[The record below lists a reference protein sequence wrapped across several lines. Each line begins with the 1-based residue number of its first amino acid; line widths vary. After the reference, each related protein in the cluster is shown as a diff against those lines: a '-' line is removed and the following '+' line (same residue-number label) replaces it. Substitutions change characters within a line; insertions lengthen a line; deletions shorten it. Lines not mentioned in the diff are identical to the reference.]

1 MKHETISIRGA
12 REHNLKNIDIDLPR
26 EQLIIVTGLSGS
38 GKSSLAFD
46 TLFAEGQ
53 RRFLE
58 SLDAYARKFAH
69 KLKKPD
75 VDFVQGL
82 SPVIS
87 IQQKTVNQNPRSTVG
102 TMTDIYDYC
111 RLLYATAGIGH
122 DPYTDEPVPTH
133 TPIQLLEHLL
143 NYPVGAVV
151 EIMVPFF
158 KIYGED
164 WNYLLGDIRTKG
176 CRRVLIDGEPRD
188 LAEST
193 ELDEGQNYRIEGIVD
208 RVVIKQNMRD
218 QEKSLLMSLRSAI
231 RLGDGFVRLQ
241 SEGIPSTYVL
251 GEPEPVNFSFNEP
264 VSWCPNCTGLG
275 MTRKVHPD
283 LLIPDP
289 SRSIL
294 GGAFIHEAFNY
305 QKNSWGGR
313 LMYSIAQH
321 YGFGLDTAWRDLP
334 ADIRDLILYGSK
346 GERFPIVLPPGASEG
361 EKHAGQPW
369 RYEGIINEIER
380 RYRRY
385 QKEKVSN
392 TWMEE
397 WLKRVMVEHTC
408 PDCEGKRLTRQ
419 RLHIKLNGKNIYD
432 LCDMALEDM
441 VPFLRD
447 VQITGRQSSAGEQIK
462 QEIMARVQLLNDIG
476 LDYLNLN
483 RRAGTLSGG
492 ESQRTRL
499 STQISSGLMGMMYV
513 LDEPSIGLHSKDNA
527 KLIGTLKKLRDIG
540 NTVIVVEHDEE
551 TIRQA
556 DYLVEMGPGPGVHGG
571 TVVAQGTVDE
581 VARHPSALTGLFLS
595 GRRQIEVPT
604 ERRTP
609 KPERL
614 IVRGARHNNLR
625 NLDVAFPLGVFLCI
639 TGASGSGKST
649 LVNDILH
656 KALVHHLHD
665 SRVMA
670 GTHDAVEGI
679 ALIRDVIS
687 IDQSPIGRSP
697 RSNPATYIGFYDDI
711 RNLFAAT
718 PEAQERGYTAARF
731 SFNVRGG
738 RCEEC
743 GGEGL
748 ITTNLFFMPEVET
761 VCQTCDGTRFNDDT
775 LEIKL
780 RGKTIS
786 DVLEMS
792 IEEAACFFKANRRI
806 AHKLAVMAQLGLG
819 YLTLGQSSTTLS
831 GGEAQRVKLADEL
844 GKIKSGG
851 RNLYILDEP
860 TTGLHLADIQK
871 LLDSLNRLVEAGNT
885 IVVIEHH
892 LDVIKC
898 ADWVI
903 DLGPEGGRRG
913 GEVIAEGTPEQIA
926 ACKSSYTGQFLRNVL
941 SHQSIAA

>member
-1 MKHETISIRGA
+1 MKYENISIRGA
-12 REHNLKNIDIDLPR
+12 REHNLQNIDVDLPR

-75 VDFVQGL
+75 VDFVHGL

-102 TMTDIYDYC
+102 TMTDVYDYC
-111 RLLYATAGIGH
+111 RLLYATAGVGH
-122 DPYTDEPVPTH
+122 DPYTDEPIPTH
-133 TPIQLLEHLL
+133 TPIQLLEQLL
-143 NYPVGAVV
+143 NYPIGAII
-151 EIMVPFF
+151 EIVVPFF
-158 KIYGED
+158 RIYGED
-164 WNYLLGDIRTKG
+164 WNYLLGDVRSKG
-176 CRRVLIDGEPRD
+176 CRRVLIDGTLHD
-188 LAEST
+188 LAET
-193 ELDEGQNYRIEGIVD
+193 VELDEAKNYRIEGIID
-208 RVVIKQNMRD
+208 RVVVKRDMRD
-218 QEKSLLMSLRSAI
+218 QEKSLLLSLRKAI
-231 RLGDGFVRLQ
+231 ALGEGFLRFQ
-241 SEGIPSTYVL
+241 SEGIEAGYLL
-251 GEPEPVNFSFNEP
+251 GEPEPIAFSFNEP
-264 VSWCPNCTGLG
+264 VGWCVTCSGLG
-275 MTRKVHPD
+275 ITRKVHPN

-289 SRSIL
+289 SRSIK
-294 GGAFIHEAFNY
+294 GGAFVEAAFTY
-305 QKNSWGGR
+305 QKNNWAGR

-321 YGFGLDTAWRDLP
+321 YGFSLDTPWRELP
-334 ADIRDLILYGSK
+334 EPIQNLVLYGSK
-346 GERFPIVLPPGASEG
+346 GERFPIVLPPGATEGQKSE
-361 EKHAGQPW
+361 GQPW
-369 RYEGIINEIER
+369 RYEGIINELER

-385 QKEKVSN
+385 CKEKVSN

-408 PDCEGKRLTRQ
+408 PDCSGTRLRSQ
-419 RLHIKLNGKNIYD
+419 RLQIKLNGKNIYE
-432 LCDMALEDM
+432 LCEMALEDM
-441 VPFLRD
+441 TPFLEA
-447 VQITGRQSSAGEQIK
+447 VKVSGRSRQAGEQIK
-462 QEIMARVQLLNDIG
+462 REIITRVDLLNAIG

-513 LDEPSIGLHSKDNA
+513 LDEPSIGLHPKDNA

-556 DYLVEMGPGPGVHGG
+556 DYLIEMGPGPGTHGG
-571 TVVAQGTVDE
+571 LVVAQGTVAE
-581 VARHPSALTGLFLS
+581 VAAHPTALTGLFLS
-595 GRRQIEVPT
+595 GRRKIETPAQ
-604 ERRTP
+604 RRTP
-609 KPERL
+609 NANRL
-614 IVRGARHNNLR
+614 ILRGAKHNNLK
-625 NLDVAFPLGVFLCI
+625 NLTVEFPLGVFLCI

-649 LVNDILH
+649 LINDILH
-656 KALVHHLHD
+656 KVLVHHLHD

-670 GTHDAVEGI
+670 GDYEAIEGI
-679 ALIRDVIS
+679 EHVRDVIR

-711 RNLFAAT
+711 RAMFAAQ
-718 PEAQERGYTAARF
+718 PEAQEREYTAARF

-743 GGEGL
+743 GGEGM
-748 ITTNLFFMPEVET
+748 ITTNLFFMPEVESE
-761 VCQTCDGTRFNDDT
+761 CAACGGTRFNEDT
-775 LEIKL
+775 LEIKY
-780 RGKTIS
+780 RDKTIA
-786 DVLEMS
+786 DVLAMP
-792 IEEAACFFKANRRI
+792 IEEAACFFQDKRRI
-806 AHKLAVMAQLGLG
+806 AHKLSVLTQLGLG
-819 YLTLGQSSTTLS
+819 YLTIGQSATTLS
-831 GGEAQRVKLADEL
+831 GGEAQRVKLAGEL
-844 GKIKSGG
+844 GKIKHGG
-851 RNLYILDEP
+851 RNLYLLDEP
-860 TTGLHLADIQK
+860 TTGLHLADIQR
-871 LLDSLNRLVEAGNT
+871 LLDSLNRLVDAGNT

-913 GEVIAEGTPEQIA
+913 GEVIAQGTPEQIA
-926 ACKSSYTGQFLRNVL
+926 ACPNSYTGQFLCAIL
-941 SHQSIAA
+941 